1 MFFSWGHA
9 TNKCPFVLAFWIHFR
24 PPKNPFN
31 IHKGISMKLA
41 MGSVIQLVISWVRK
55 SVMGWGC
62 RWGWSWERMSEGQT
76 KITVWLK
83 WSSSAVI
90 LLSSHF
96 QDHVFKKCSENVVS
110 AVVPQISSAIV
121 RHHPEQ
127 FQLAKWGSCMCT
139 CISPRM
145 VSSINLIASPA
156 DQSETDL

>member
-1 MFFSWGHA
+1 MR
-9 TNKCPFVLAFWIHFR
+9 L
-24 PPKNPFN
+24 
-31 IHKGISMKLA
+31 
-41 MGSVIQLVISWVRK
+41 
-55 SVMGWGC
+55 VMGEDVGRPDKNNCMVEMVVKC
-62 RWGWSWERMSEGQT
+62 R
-76 KITVWLK
+76 
-83 WSSSAVI
+83 I